1 VYRIRFAVEVEG
13 ELRRIRP
20 FYRTRILD
28 AISRQLRIEPN
39 IAARNR
45 KLLRRLVAPWRSTAP
60 VWELRVGE
68 YRVFYDID
76 DEEPLVLVRAIRR
89 KPQKKRTEDIL

>member
-1 VYRIRFAVEVEG
+1 MNFG
-13 ELRRIRP
+13 ESSPSTGPGIPGRHQQATEL
-20 FYRTRILD
+20 
-28 AISRQLRIEPN
+28 EPN
-39 IAARNR
+39 IPARNR

-76 DEEPLVLVRAIRR
+76 DEEPVVLVRAIRR
-89 KPQKKRTEDIL
+89 KPQRKRTEDIL